1 MTDDMTWEGRTGV
14 SEDDLREWMPDLCAG
29 LVVLALGLVETVQ
42 GPGFTRFDGEGGLIV
57 PLWTYCFPVAVA
69 AAVTTARHL
78 PGPTLAGCW
87 ALAVLQLATGH
98 QITTTELSLAWVSF
112 SCARWGSTPTL
123 VTSGL
128 SGPLVA
134 LLLGASSLVSPL
146 LGTGVLLGRLVNG
159 LGGTEVVLALVVAVV
174 GSVLSLVPWLVGL
187 LLRSRSREQAS
198 ARGEER
204 ATAQVAASYEV
215 ARLQEQ
221 HARLARDVH
230 DVVGH
235 SLTVILSQAEAAQY
249 LPDDPAQL
257 KETLATIAGSA
268 RTSLLDV
275 RQVLGATQASAPD
288 VDVLSQVIEA
298 ARHSGV
304 EVRDSVEGVPQ
315 PLPPELA
322 EVARRV
328 LQEML
333 TNAFRHGDRTQPV
346 VVERHWEGELR
357 VEVTNACPDE
367 EATVVLG
374 SGSGIDGMRQR
385 LEAVGGRLDVRRRSG
400 SPATFT
406 ATAWVPVRPR

>member
-1 MTDDMTWEGRTGV
+1 MTNDVTWGGRTGM
-14 SEDDLREWMPDLCAG
+14 SEEDLRAWLPDLCAG
-29 LVVLALGLVETVQ
+29 LVVLALGLIETGQ
-42 GPGFTRFDGEGGLIV
+42 GSYGYYRLGP
-57 PLWTYCFPVAVA
+57 PLDWYVWIFPVAVA
-69 AAVTTARHL
+69 AAVTTARHR

-146 LGTGVLLGRLVNG
+146 LGTGVLLGPLVNG
-159 LGGTEVVLALVVAVV
+159 LGGTEIVLVLVVAVI
-174 GSVLSLVPWLVGL
+174 GSVLTLIPWLVGL
-187 LLRSRSREQAS
+187 LFRSRSREQAS

-204 ATAQVAASYEV
+204 ATAQAAASYEV

-221 HARLARDVH
+221 QARLARDVH

-249 LPDDPAQL
+249 LPDEPTRL
-257 KETLATIAGSA
+257 KQTLATIAESA
-268 RTSLLDV
+268 RSSLLDV
-275 RQVLGATQASAPD
+275 RQVLASTTAPPQD
-288 VDVLSQVIEA
+288 VDVLSQVID
-298 ARHSGV
+298 GV
-304 EVRDSVEGVPQ
+304 RAGGVDVVDSVEGTPQ

-328 LQEML
+328 LQEMV
-333 TNAFRHGDRTQPV
+333 TNALRHGDRSRPV
-346 VVERHWEGELR
+346 VVERHWEGDLR
-357 VEVTNACPDE
+357 VEVTNACPE
-367 EATVVLG
+367 EEPTVVLG
-374 SGSGIDGMRQR
+374 SGSGIDGMRSR
-385 LEAVGGRLDVRRRSG
+385 LEAVGGRLDVRRRTGEPS
-400 SPATFT
+400 TFT